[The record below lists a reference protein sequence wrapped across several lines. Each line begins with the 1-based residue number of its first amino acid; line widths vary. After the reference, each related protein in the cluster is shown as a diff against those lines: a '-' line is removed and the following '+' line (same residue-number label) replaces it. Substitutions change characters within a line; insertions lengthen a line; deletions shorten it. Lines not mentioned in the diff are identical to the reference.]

1 MLIRRSLL
9 PCLSLIFALSLL
21 APVYSLAQSE
31 AEQVLT
37 QALAEAELS
46 DRLVFLH
53 SGAPWCGWCKRLE
66 DWLVREDIAP
76 IFSKDFVSLK
86 IDVDEM
92 QGGRKLMNRYDN
104 GYGGVPLL
112 VILRPD
118 GTVLID
124 SFAPN
129 GRNIGSPYTDWEIDH
144 WNTMMRT
151 AAKRITQDE
160 INYMAQTLAEDRT

>member
-1 MLIRRSLL
+1 MLMRCSLL
-9 PCLSLIFALSLL
+9 LTLVLGLGTLVPTHSE
-21 APVYSLAQSE
+21 AQSE
-31 AEQVLT
+31 AEQ
-37 QALAEAELS
+37 ALKHALSEAEQS
-46 DRLVFLH
+46 GRLVFLH

-76 IFSKDFVSLK
+76 IFSKDFVSVK

-92 QGGRKLMNRYDN
+92 QGGRKLMDRYDN

-112 VILRPD
+112 VILRSD
-118 GTVLID
+118 GTVLVN

-151 AAKRITQDE
+151 AAKRITEDE
-160 INYMAQTLAEDRT
+160 IMYMAQTLAEDRT